1 MTPEQFKG
9 LLQSQRKELKQAFA
23 RTLPVKIGTA
33 AQNFAC
39 DNFRRQGFLDGS
51 LQAWTP
57 SKRRSDPKNPDRAY
71 GTLLSR
77 RRALYMSIKHRV
89 QPGVAIVYSNV
100 PYAAAHNEGTS
111 NAGRGH
117 RTRLPKRQFL
127 GASKTF
133 AAQAMQI
140 IDKEISRILKTN

>member
-1 MTPEQFKG
+1 MTPDQFKQR
-9 LLQSQRKELKQAFA
+9 LQLQRKELKKAYA
-23 RTLPVKIGTA
+23 RTLPVKVGA
-33 AQNFAC
+33 AAEAFARNNFL
-39 DNFRRQGFLDGS
+39 RQGFLDSS
-51 LQAWTP
+51 LQRWTP
-57 SKRRSDPKNPDRAY
+57 AKRRSDPKNPDRAY

-77 RRALYMSIKHRV
+77 RRALYKSVKHRV
-89 QPGVAIVYSNV
+89 QPGVAIVYSNAS
-100 PYAAAHNEGTS
+100 YAAAHNEGTS

>member
-1 MTPEQFKG
+1 MTPDQFKQR
-9 LLQSQRKELKQAFA
+9 LQLQRKELKQAFA
-23 RTLPVKIGTA
+23 RTLPVKVGA
-33 AQNFAC
+33 AAEAFAR
-39 DNFRRQGFLDGS
+39 DNFRRQGFLDSS
-51 LQAWTP
+51 LKSWTP
-57 SKRRSDPKNPDRAY
+57 AKRRSDPKNPDRAY

-100 PYAAAHNEGTS
+100 PYAAAHNEGTN

-117 RTRLPKRQFL
+117 RTRLPKRQFI

-133 AAQAMQI
+133 AAQALKI
-140 IDKEISRILKTN
+140 IETELSRILKTA